1 MATLFSLVALGGLVF
16 GVVNVVRPRGRL
28 GVVSRSRA
36 WWWVGASL
44 VLLVV
49 STSFAGPGDDEEA
62 PVAGELPVA
71 TTSTSSTSPPAEP
84 TTTSIVTST
93 TSEVEPD
100 PPASTTSTMV
110 TTTSTTTISPEPLPD
125 VPPVFGPPADGPS
138 GDPAGSMV
146 AGAEM
151 ALVVAITDGDTVE
164 VDWGGSRER
173 LRLIGVN
180 SPESGECWADEAGR
194 VLEALMPVGSE
205 VGMTVDRSDRDQ
217 FDRLLRYLWVG
228 SMSVNEELVR
238 RGAAISRRY
247 PPDTALA
254 GRLDGAQD
262 EAEAAE
268 RGQWAPD
275 ACGPTAQAELVIDEV
290 FWDAPGNDNENLNAE
305 WVRISNAGDGLVEMN
320 GWGIKDES
328 ASHRYQF
335 PPGFVL
341 APAEAVTIYTGCG
354 EDFDR
359 DLYWCKTGS
368 AIWNNDGDT
377 AFLTDPNGNTHHL
390 WSYSP

>member
-16 GVVNVVRPRGRL
+16 GVVNLVRPRGRL
-28 GVVSRSRA
+28 GVVSRRRA
-36 WWWVGASL
+36 WWVVGASM
-44 VLLVV
+44 LLLAV
-49 STSFAGPGDDEEA
+49 SASSADPDDEA
-62 PVAGELPVA
+62 GTPVAGEQPVA
-71 TTSTSSTSPPAEP
+71 TTSTSSTWPPAE
-84 TTTSIVTST
+84 TTTTASVTST
-93 TSEVEPD
+93 TSEEEPD
-100 PPASTTSTMV
+100 PPASTTSTTV
-110 TTTSTTTISPEPLPD
+110 TTTSTTTTPPVPD
-125 VPPVFGPPADGPS
+125 VPAGFGPPADGPS
-138 GDPAGSMV
+138 GDPAGPMV

-151 ALVVAITDGDTVE
+151 AVVMAITDGDTVE
-164 VDWGGSRER
+164 VDWGGGRER

-254 GRLDGAQD
+254 ARLDGAQD

-275 ACGPTAQAELVIDEV
+275 ACGPTAQAELVIDQV
-290 FWDAPGNDNENLNAE
+290 FWDAPGNDNENLNEE
-305 WVRISNAGDGLVEMN
+305 WIRISNAGDGLVDMT

-341 APAEAVTIYTGCG
+341 APAEAVTVYTGCG
-354 EDFDR
+354 ENFDK

>member
-1 MATLFSLVALGGLVF
+1 MVALFSLIALAGLVF
-16 GVVNVVRPRGRL
+16 GLVNVVRPRGRF
-28 GVVSRSRA
+28 GIVSRQRA

-44 VLLVV
+44 FLLVV
-49 STSFAGPGDDEEA
+49 STASGRPGDVT
-62 PVAGELPVA
+62 PVAGEQPGS
-71 TTSTSSTSPPAEP
+71 TTSTSSTSPLPEP
-84 TTTSIVTST
+84 TTTASVTST
-93 TSEVEPD
+93 TREAEPD

-110 TTTSTTTISPEPLPD
+110 TTTSSPPPEP
-125 VPPVFGPPADGPS
+125 VPEVPSAFEPPADGAS
-138 GDPAGSMV
+138 GDPTGPMV
-146 AGAEM
+146 DGAEI
-151 ALVVAITDGDTVE
+151 AVVVAITDGDTIEVE
-164 VDWGGSRER
+164 WGRGRER

-180 SPESGECWADEAGR
+180 SPERGECWADEAGR
-194 VLEALMPVGSE
+194 VLEALIPVGSE

-247 PPDTALA
+247 PPDTAMA
-254 GRLDGAQD
+254 ARLDTAQD
-262 EAEAAE
+262 EADAE
-268 RGQWAPD
+268 GRGQWAAD
-275 ACGPTAQAELVIDEV
+275 ACGPTADAELVIDEV
-290 FWDAPGNDNENLNAE
+290 FWDAPGNDNENLNEE
-305 WVRISNAGDGLVEMN
+305 WIRISNAGDGLVDMT

-341 APAEAVTIYTGCG
+341 APTEAVTVYTGCG

-359 DLYWCKTGS
+359 DLYWCQTGS